1 VISIPKKQYFKP
13 FHLKWM
19 AKIEKSE
26 SYKALFYKS
35 LTQKKSGI
43 SDETGF
49 KNRTLSLFLD
59 D

>member
-1 VISIPKKQYFKP
+1 
-13 FHLKWM
+13 M